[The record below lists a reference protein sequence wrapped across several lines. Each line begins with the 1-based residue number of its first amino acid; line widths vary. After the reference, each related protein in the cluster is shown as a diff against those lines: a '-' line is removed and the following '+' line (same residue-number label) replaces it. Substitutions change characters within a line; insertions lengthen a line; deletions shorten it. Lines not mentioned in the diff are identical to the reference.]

1 MNQLDFSYSDE
12 RFADIQLLRYR
23 LNGFEKLSKN
33 QKLLVYYLSEAAL
46 CGRDITTDQNCKYNL
61 RIRKLLGFPTG
72 FIIIMDVRSSQLIS
86 LKIFSCLRLTK
97 YQSLN
102 FLC

>member
-33 QKLLVYYLSEAAL
+33 VYIQSIVATE
-46 CGRDITTDQNCKYNL
+46 TMK
-61 RIRKLLGFPTG
+61 
-72 FIIIMDVRSSQLIS
+72 IS
-86 LKIFSCLRLTK
+86 WLWKSI
-97 YQSLN
+97 
-102 FLC
+102 